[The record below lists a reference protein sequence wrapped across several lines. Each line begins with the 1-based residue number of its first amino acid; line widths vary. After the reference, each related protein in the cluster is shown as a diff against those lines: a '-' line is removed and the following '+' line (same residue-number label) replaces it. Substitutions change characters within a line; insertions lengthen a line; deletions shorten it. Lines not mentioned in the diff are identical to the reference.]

1 MTALRLHHRFTDLV
15 HASCVKLCPTW
26 TRLRGAKVPGAPK
39 VPALG
44 PLGDNAEPGSSEAK
58 DAPGPLLAFP
68 PAGAPMDQWTVAKLS
83 HFAIVLGHASRRAK
97 AEPPPKATSIFA
109 EGLKLFQ
116 MDTPAASTEK
126 EAAPKPAT
134 SPEAPKASP
143 AGDEDDEIVGERFG
157 SGVREFERAMGCGA
171 SAEKKA
177 EAELT
182 STTDGK
188 EVPMEQKVQLAAA
201 PQAESSAPANPCTAA
216 PEMLEA
222 MQKLVDA
229 TAQEQK
235 GLKVQ
240 EVLKVQNAQMQHRY
254 DHFAA
259 DLHRNFGSSIARHV
273 VLTDDLGPA
282 ELRKEINEMYLFH
295 GTSPTDTKLFGESIS
310 RRCAKQIAS
319 SDFDFKEEAGHV
331 RTTFGL
337 GLHLPEAAGRAHEN
351 SKVEDSLRALL
362 LVKAVGGNI
371 AVTAGHSDCLK
382 MLLEA
387 DAEMDIEDLFSSTPL
402 HEAAE
407 NGCCIA

>member
-1 MTALRLHHRFTDLV
+1 
-15 HASCVKLCPTW
+15 
-26 TRLRGAKVPGAPK
+26 
-39 VPALG
+39 
-44 PLGDNAEPGSSEAK
+44 
-58 DAPGPLLAFP
+58 
-68 PAGAPMDQWTVAKLS
+68 
-83 HFAIVLGHASRRAK
+83 
-97 AEPPPKATSIFA
+97 
-109 EGLKLFQ
+109 
-116 MDTPAASTEK
+116 
-126 EAAPKPAT
+126 
-134 SPEAPKASP
+134 
-143 AGDEDDEIVGERFG
+143 
-157 SGVREFERAMGCGA
+157 MGCGA

-177 EAELT
+177 EEPPATDSSAAPAAASAASPAAEAAESKAEEPKAELT

-295 GTSPTDTKLFGESIS
+295 GTSPTE
-310 RRCAKQIAS
+310 AKQIAS

-362 LVKAVGGNI
+362 LVKAVGGNVHT
-371 AVTAGHSDCLK
+371 AVATWHGEILGRWPQ
-382 MLLEA
+382 LEGWFVLR
-387 DAEMDIEDLFSSTPL
+387 LFFFPVWSRWKPT
-402 HEAAE
+402 EAPFRR
-407 NGCCIA
+407 

>member
-1 MTALRLHHRFTDLV
+1 
-15 HASCVKLCPTW
+15 
-26 TRLRGAKVPGAPK
+26 
-39 VPALG
+39 
-44 PLGDNAEPGSSEAK
+44 
-58 DAPGPLLAFP
+58 
-68 PAGAPMDQWTVAKLS
+68 
-83 HFAIVLGHASRRAK
+83 
-97 AEPPPKATSIFA
+97 
-109 EGLKLFQ
+109 

-143 AGDEDDEIVGERFG
+143 AGDEDDEIVGFGIPADRSLLRFDQLRKHARYLVG
-157 SGVREFERAMGCGA
+157 ETVGSWYSEKNPVLQMSWGCEEGPSLAFHPKILPQKSGSGWSPELDTWKFGIASKSGTLGFASLTVWSTGPPRHGFTSPCPARRSPRSGVREFERAMGCGA

-177 EAELT
+177 EEPPATDSSAAPAAASAASPAAEAAESKAEEPKAELT

-235 GLKVQ
+235 GLKAPPQKDQAKPAEAVQ

-295 GTSPTDTKLFGESIS
+295 GTSPTE
-310 RRCAKQIAS
+310 AKQIAS

-362 LVKAVGGNI
+362 LVKAVGGNVHT
-371 AVTAGHSDCLK
+371 AV
-382 MLLEA
+382 
-387 DAEMDIEDLFSSTPL
+387 AESRVYRV
-402 HEAAE
+402 
-407 NGCCIA
+407 

>member
-1 MTALRLHHRFTDLV
+1 
-15 HASCVKLCPTW
+15 
-26 TRLRGAKVPGAPK
+26 
-39 VPALG
+39 
-44 PLGDNAEPGSSEAK
+44 
-58 DAPGPLLAFP
+58 
-68 PAGAPMDQWTVAKLS
+68 
-83 HFAIVLGHASRRAK
+83 
-97 AEPPPKATSIFA
+97 
-109 EGLKLFQ
+109 
-116 MDTPAASTEK
+116 
-126 EAAPKPAT
+126 
-134 SPEAPKASP
+134 
-143 AGDEDDEIVGERFG
+143 
-157 SGVREFERAMGCGA
+157 MGCGA

-177 EAELT
+177 EEPPATDSSAAPAAASAASPAAEAAESKAEEPKAELT

-295 GTSPTDTKLFGESIS
+295 GTSPTE
-310 RRCAKQIAS
+310 AKQIAS
-319 SDFDFKEEAGHV
+319 SDFDFKEEAGLSAFV
-331 RTTFGL
+331 STKPPGERMRTARRDEWET
-337 GLHLPEAAGRAHEN
+337 GRQTSE
-351 SKVEDSLRALL
+351 RAMFNQMRNRRKG
-362 LVKAVGGNI
+362 VNY
-371 AVTAGHSDCLK
+371 
-382 MLLEA
+382 
-387 DAEMDIEDLFSSTPL
+387 
-402 HEAAE
+402 
-407 NGCCIA
+407 